1 MPGLRKFLTGR
12 FRSRPAQIVG
22 ELRSARLAC
31 SLEGSRMN
39 NAGTASRRSPSPALR
54 AGFLFSLAAALALGA
69 PPGRVKA
76 QAAPPERET
85 ATASWAVLDAV
96 TTIGLDASTLSG
108 LGLELTVLGPGIAR
122 HAPHP
127 LSVAPR
133 EAPSFGAQGP
143 IGLRATIA
151 AEGFQGFAAGSLRHG
166 GGFRLR
172 GAAHT
177 FDFSRLELRPGKK
190 ASSLEL
196 LDASGVAL
204 LATADAQWELDAG
217 RGLLRYMNA
226 DLRILPAFARRLG
239 DARYAGV
246 TLGVL
251 ALDATLR
258 VGPVPPR
265 PQVAAGAAAPPPCGD
280 WSGVVDV
287 ALVDMSS
294 ISPGSTG
301 VVNGRP
307 IVVVLP
313 SAELENVGTA
323 NVPWY
328 SKFTNLGQ
336 PPYDDQHPFLVWQM
350 VRASAGVLEPIG
362 RSDLKHAFQSG
373 NTGCDPGACTDP
385 HILGLGCADFYG
397 TSTNNSIAFL
407 APRAEVTAS
416 TGIWAHCGGIP
427 THFDTNGDCIQDY
440 FGSGENSFTHGMK
453 VAETDLAVSGAAYF
467 VEAFYIVR
475 DDSNIFNSM
484 GYRQVAP
491 VKPSLWTFS
500 NAGPYTQGPAI
511 NAWVN
516 PAAPGANADNRVL
529 DTGEG
534 RVQLA
539 VRVTDVLGS
548 PGRRRFAYALQNH
561 DFDRRI
567 RSFHV
572 PFNTSAGVI
581 ENVIYSDGDGFA
593 ANDWTWTVDAT
604 GITWTMPDTA
614 VAPPTPPA
622 ALDYASLVSFRFDSD
637 QNAAPA
643 EARLDVFEAGPPG
656 SPRELRLQTLAPATG
671 GIPPADFH
679 TLAPCRLLDTR
690 NQPGGPAPIAS
701 GAVRELNV
709 FAVGACG
716 VPANAIA
723 VAVNVTIPGGIQ
735 GGELAVYSAAP
746 PATAGTVSFNPGVT
760 RANNAIVL
768 LSRDGKLKIRPSLG
782 AAGSTH
788 VVVDVAGYF
797 TPGSP

>member
-1 MPGLRKFLTGR
+1 MIHTGTVSHRSASPGLW
-12 FRSRPAQIVG
+12 
-22 ELRSARLAC
+22 
-31 SLEGSRMN
+31 
-39 NAGTASRRSPSPALR
+39 
-54 AGFLFSLAAALALGA
+54 AGFLLGLAALFALGA
-69 PPGRVKA
+69 APVRAGDPP
-76 QAAPPERET
+76 APSREPADT
-85 ATASWAVLDAV
+85 VTWDILDAV
-96 TTIGLDASTLSG
+96 TTIGLDASALSG
-108 LGLELTVLGPGIAR
+108 LGLELAVLGPGGAR
-122 HAPHP
+122 YAPHP
-127 LSVAPR
+127 LSVAPP
-133 EAPSFGAQGP
+133 EAPSFVAAGP
-143 IGLRATIA
+143 ISLRATLTA
-151 AEGFQGFAAGSLRHG
+151 DGFQGFAAGSLLHR

-172 GAAHT
+172 GAAQT
-177 FDFSRLELRPGKK
+177 FDFSRLELRLGRK

-217 RGLLRYMNA
+217 RSLLRYLNA

-246 TLGVL
+246 TIGVL

-258 VGPVPPR
+258 PGPVPPR
-265 PQVAAGAAAPPPCGD
+265 PRTAAGAAAPPPCGD

-294 ISPGSTG
+294 VASGSTG

-336 PPYDDQHPFLVWQM
+336 PPYDQHPFLVWQM
-350 VRASAGVLEPIG
+350 VRSSAGVLEPIG

-373 NTGCDPGACTDP
+373 NTGCTPGACTDP

-397 TSTNNSIAFL
+397 ASTNNHVAFL
-407 APRAEVTAS
+407 GPRAEVTAS
-416 TGIWAHCGGIP
+416 TGAWAHCGGIP

-440 FGSGENSFTHGMK
+440 FGAGENSFTHGMK

-484 GYRQVAP
+484 GYRQVSP
-491 VKPSLWTFS
+491 VKLSLWTFS
-500 NAGPYTQGPAI
+500 NAGPYIQGPAI

-516 PAAPGANADNRVL
+516 PVAPGANADNRVL

-539 VRVTDVLGS
+539 VRVTDVPGS

-572 PFNTSAGVI
+572 PFNTGTGVI
-581 ENVIYSDGDGFA
+581 ENVVYADGDGFA

-604 GITWTMPDTA
+604 GITWTAPGTA
-614 VAPPTPPA
+614 VTPPA
-622 ALDYASLVSFRFDSD
+622 ELDYASLVSFRFDSD
-637 QNAAPA
+637 QTAAPV
-643 EARLDVFEAGPPG
+643 ESRLGVFEAGPPG

-671 GIPPADFH
+671 GLPPADFH

-690 NQPGGPAPIAS
+690 NQPGGPTPIAS
-701 GAVRELNV
+701 GSVRELNV
-709 FAVGACG
+709 FAGACG

-723 VAVNVTIPGGIQ
+723 VAINVTVPGSSSS
-735 GGELAVYSAAP
+735 GEIAVYSAAP
-746 PATAGTVSFNPGVT
+746 PATAGTVSFNPGIT

-768 LSRDGKLKIRPSLG
+768 LTRDGKLRIRPSLST
-782 AAGSTH
+782 AGSTH

-797 TPGSP
+797 APGSP